1 MPLLVHA
8 LWALALLVGLA
19 RAEDAS
25 AILKVKSSAPG
36 AEVYVDGA
44 LVGQAPLTKYMPPGT
59 HQLRVVADFNDPF
72 VRRITLEADRTLEV
86 NATLVKGAGTIEF
99 TGPAGAHV
107 FTGDV
112 DRGPVPIRLPSPGV
126 GKLPWR
132 VTAPGFEAAE
142 GVLDVVAGRN
152 HLVDVKLESSRGVF
166 AVTSEPAGAA
176 VRLDG
181 KDVGVTPLRLAGVEP
196 GVHGVELALDGHA
209 RVLRSVDTTAGT
221 RGEVAAKLAK
231 GGASLALTTGSD
243 AAQVFV
249 NDAPVGIGATVRVD
263 ALERGRATIRV
274 VYADR
279 VVKDAITVPASGSLA
294 LRVSGDSV
302 VERKKLTEQW
312 GFWAA
317 VGGGVA
323 AGGTVAAVVANAN
336 QPEPPPSGDTVV
348 TLP

>member
-1 MPLLVHA
+1 MSFLVHA
-8 LWALALLVGLA
+8 LWALALLVGVV

-25 AILKVKSSAPG
+25 AILKVKSSVPG
-36 AEVYVDGA
+36 AEIYVDGA
-44 LVGQAPLTKYMPPGT
+44 LIGQAPLTKYMPAGT

-86 NATLVKGAGTIEF
+86 NATLTKGAGTIEF

-107 FTGDV
+107 FTGDL
-112 DRGPVPIRLPSPGV
+112 DRGPVPIRLPSPGA
-126 GKLPWR
+126 GPLAWR
-132 VTAPGFEAAE
+132 MVAPGFETAE
-142 GVLDVVAGRN
+142 GVLSVVAGRN

-181 KDVGVTPLRLAGVEP
+181 KDVGVTPLRLTGVEP
-196 GVHGVELALDGHA
+196 GVHGVEVALAGYA
-209 RVLRSVDTTAGT
+209 RVVRSIDTSAGT
-221 RGEVAAKLAK
+221 RGEVAAKLTK
-231 GGASLALTTGSD
+231 GGASLTLATGND

-249 NDAPVGIGATVRVD
+249 NDAPVGIGTNVRVD
-263 ALERGRATIRV
+263 GLERGRATVRV

-279 VVKDAITVPASGSLA
+279 VVKHAVTVPASGALA
-294 LRVSGDSV
+294 LRVNGDAL

-336 QPEPPPSGDTVV
+336 QPEPPPTGDTVV